1 MGLARNDS
9 VKEIVKYYG
18 AKLEGRKALIC
29 MEYMEGEKKTQVKPS
44 VRVYASA
51 FGFALH

>member
-1 MGLARNDS
+1 MDLARNDN

-44 VRVYASA
+44 VKVYASP
-51 FGFALH
+51 FEYALH